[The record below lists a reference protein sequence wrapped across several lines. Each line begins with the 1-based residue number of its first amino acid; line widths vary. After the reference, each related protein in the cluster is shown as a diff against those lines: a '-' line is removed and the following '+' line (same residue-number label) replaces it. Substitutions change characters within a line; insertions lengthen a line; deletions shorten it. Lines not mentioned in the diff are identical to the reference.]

1 MITINFK
8 KTHDD
13 AIIPSKDLVE
23 NAGLDLCIIEDA
35 DIMPLNKAL
44 LKTGISMSMPQGY
57 VGQIWARSKLASKK
71 GVQVLAGVVDSNYRG
86 EIMVSLL
93 NSGDEVLELKKGDKV
108 AQLVIQRHY
117 SDAIINI
124 VDELDETDRGKTG
137 VNCNEMRYK

>member
-71 GVQVLAGVVDSNYRG
+71 GVQVLAGIVDSNYRG

-108 AQLVIQRHY
+108 AQLVVQRHY
-117 SDAIINI
+117 SDAIINV